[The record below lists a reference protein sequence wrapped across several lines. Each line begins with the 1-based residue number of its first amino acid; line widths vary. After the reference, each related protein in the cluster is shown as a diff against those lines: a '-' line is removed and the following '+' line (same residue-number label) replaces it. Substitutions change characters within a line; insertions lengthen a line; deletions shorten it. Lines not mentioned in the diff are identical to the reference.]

1 MINTTTATMSELRAF
16 ATANDIT
23 IDGDKR
29 LKASYQS
36 AINNYLAFET
46 SDPVMDMMQDM
57 TSVEILATIDAWD
70 ALDSESSEVSVS
82 EAPVTSTRTIIS
94 AAVPLIV
101 MLGIAIKLVLWFL
114 DISTHTARFVK
125 RQVRRTVAGR
135 ATKAYLTRVWVDAL
149 QFANGLLYGI

>member
-1 MINTTTATMSELRAF
+1 MINTTTATISELRAF

-29 LKASYQS
+29 LKASYQN
-36 AINNYLAFET
+36 AIDDYLAFET

-70 ALDSESSEVSVS
+70 ALDSESDEVAASEVIT
-82 EAPVTSTRTIIS
+82 PTRTVIS

-114 DISTHTARFVK
+114 DISIHAARFVK
-125 RQVRRTVAGR
+125 CQVRRTVVGR
-135 ATKAYLTRVWVDAL
+135 ATKAYITRVWVDAL
-149 QFANGLLYGI
+149 QFTNGLLYGI